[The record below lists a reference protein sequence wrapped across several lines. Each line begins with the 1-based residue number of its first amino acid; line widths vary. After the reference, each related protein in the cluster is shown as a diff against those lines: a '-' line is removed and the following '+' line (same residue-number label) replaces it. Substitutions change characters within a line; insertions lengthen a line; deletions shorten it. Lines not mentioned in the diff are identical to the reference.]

1 MGTAEF
7 VYGFCFKNPHSKTKQ
22 NKKKK
27 IQKYPNVPSDH
38 SVATPVYGSMLL
50 HARCVWFLLRNSYTD
65 SVLRIHTA
73 KQNKTKKRKS
83 KNIRMYPVTT
93 VSQPQ
98 CMVLCYYTP
107 AVSGSYCGIRIR
119 ILFLRIHTAKQNK
132 TKKRKSKNIRM

>member
-1 MGTAEF
+1 MGTTVLQPQCMVLCYYAPA
-7 VYGFCFKNPHSKTKQ
+7 VSGSYCGIRIRILFKNPHSKTKQ

-93 VSQPQ
+93 VLQPQ
-98 CMVLCYYTP
+98 CMVLRYYTP

-119 ILFLRIHTAKQNK
+119 ILF
-132 TKKRKSKNIRM
+132 